1 MHNRQSAIIPF
12 IILLYF
18 FFHFISDLFYFL
30 DFWKVVSQVIKYFF
44 FTGLL
49 YWIGFKIFQKKDH
62 FTLAFSTMLFFF
74 LFYGV
79 LMKTLVAI
87 GVMKSFEV
95 VTTKLLL
102 SYLAI
107 CLLIVVL
114 IFRLSK
120 RKVVNL
126 LRFWMI
132 YCIILIVY
140 DTAYL
145 VFSTKEEKKY
155 LTEKRKEEEI
165 KLEKKPEIFFLLFDM
180 YPSDSAL
187 KKYLHYDNS
196 ALNSFLK
203 SKDFYVTGDARSL
216 YAETYFSLGST
227 LDLVPLEY
235 LKDKSI
241 KSYKKNLLALKNVKH
256 SRLLEIF
263 STSGYDLRNYSV
275 FDLQDQPSPLSF
287 SMKNHLDNILTSSTF
302 FNWMYYSFETDF
314 FKSNNN
320 INLGFLK
327 TGWSTKVK
335 SDVRFQLDEFNKI
348 VDDFSVSHR
357 PAFNY
362 FHFNMPHPPVLYDSA
377 GNELGIR
384 DMYSFY
390 GYERA
395 TNNFLNYIKYVN
407 GEIKRMVESILSK
420 IGKNV
425 IIIIQGDHGYREFSN
440 RFSQEMR
447 FSIYNAVYLP
457 DFNYNGFID
466 TMKPIQTFKKIMDN
480 QFNYRAK

>member
-1 MHNRQSAIIPF
+1 M
-12 IILLYF
+12 
-18 FFHFISDLFYFL
+18 
-30 DFWKVVSQVIKYFF
+30 
-44 FTGLL
+44 
-49 YWIGFKIFQKKDH
+49 
-62 FTLAFSTMLFFF
+62 
-74 LFYGV
+74 
-79 LMKTLVAI
+79 
-87 GVMKSFEV
+87 
-95 VTTKLLL
+95 
-102 SYLAI
+102 
-107 CLLIVVL
+107 
-114 IFRLSK
+114 
-120 RKVVNL
+120 
-126 LRFWMI
+126 
-132 YCIILIVY
+132 
-140 DTAYL
+140 
-145 VFSTKEEKKY
+145 
-155 LTEKRKEEEI
+155 
-165 KLEKKPEIFFLLFDM
+165 
-180 YPSDSAL
+180 
-187 KKYLHYDNS
+187 
-196 ALNSFLK
+196 
-203 SKDFYVTGDARSL
+203 
-216 YAETYFSLGST
+216 
-227 LDLVPLEY
+227 
-235 LKDKSI
+235 
-241 KSYKKNLLALKNVKH
+241 KH

-275 FDLQDQPSPLSF
+275 FDLQDQSSPLSF

-320 INLGFLK
+320 IDLGFLK

-335 SDVRFQLDEFNKI
+335 SDVRFQFDEFNKI
-348 VDDFSVSHR
+348 VDNFSVSHR

-362 FHFNMPHPPVLYDSA
+362 FHFNMPHPPIIYDSA

-407 GEIKRMVESILSK
+407 GEIKKMVESIMSK

-447 FSIYNAVYLP
+447 LSIYNAVYLP

>member
-1 MHNRQSAIIPF
+1 MHNRQSTILPF

-49 YWIGFKIFQKKDH
+49 YWLGYKIFSKKDH

-79 LMKTLVAI
+79 LMETLVVI

-102 SYLAI
+102 SYLAF

-120 RKVVNL
+120 RNVVNL

-132 YCIILIVY
+132 YCIVLIVY
-140 DTAYL
+140 DTAFL
-145 VFSTKEEKKY
+145 VFSAKEEKKY
-155 LTEKRKEEEI
+155 LTEKRKEEKI
-165 KLEKKPEIFFLLFDM
+165 KSERKPEIFFLLFDM

-196 ALNSFLK
+196 GLNLFLK
-203 SKDFYVTGDARSL
+203 SKDFYVTRDARSL
-216 YAETYFSLGST
+216 YLETYFSLGST
-227 LDLVPLEY
+227 LNLVPLEY
-235 LKDKSI
+235 LKDKSV
-241 KSYKKNLLALKNVKH
+241 KSYKKNLLALKNVKN

-263 STSGYDLRNYSV
+263 STSGYDLHNYSV
-275 FDLQDQPSPLSF
+275 FDLQDQPSPLGF

-320 INLGFLK
+320 IDFGFLK
-327 TGWSTKVK
+327 KGWSTKVK
-335 SDVRFQLDEFNKI
+335 SDISFQFAEFNKI
-348 VDDFSVSHR
+348 VDSFSIRHR

-395 TNNFLNYIKYVN
+395 TKNFLNYIKYVN
-407 GEIKRMVESILSK
+407 TEIKRMVESIMNK
-420 IGKNV
+420 VGKNV
-425 IIIIQGDHGYREFSN
+425 IIVIQGDHGYREFSDK
-440 RFSQEMR
+440 FSQEMKL
-447 FSIYNAVYLP
+447 SIYNAVYLP
-457 DFNYNGFID
+457 DSNYKGFTD
-466 TMKPIQTFKKIMDN
+466 TMKPIQTFKKILAN
-480 QFNYRAK
+480 QFDYLAK

>member
-107 CLLIVVL
+107 CLIIVVL

-120 RKVVNL
+120 RKVANL

-132 YCIILIVY
+132 YCIVLIVY

-275 FDLQDQPSPLSF
+275 FDLQAQSSPLSF

-302 FNWMYYSFETDF
+302 FNWMYYSFET
-314 FKSNNN
+314 STNN
-320 INLGFLK
+320 I
-327 TGWSTKVK
+327 
-335 SDVRFQLDEFNKI
+335 I
-348 VDDFSVSHR
+348 
-357 PAFNY
+357 
-362 FHFNMPHPPVLYDSA
+362 M
-377 GNELGIR
+377 I
-384 DMYSFY
+384 
-390 GYERA
+390 
-395 TNNFLNYIKYVN
+395 
-407 GEIKRMVESILSK
+407 
-420 IGKNV
+420 
-425 IIIIQGDHGYREFSN
+425 
-440 RFSQEMR
+440 
-447 FSIYNAVYLP
+447 
-457 DFNYNGFID
+457 
-466 TMKPIQTFKKIMDN
+466 TF
-480 QFNYRAK
+480 